1 MITVQ
6 PPKVNPELVP
16 AYNESHE
23 FTRRKPTYLSK
34 KQEERDNKIARQIAQ
49 AYDSGDASRCL
60 DIFFRKCHLLSN
72 PVYWEILRTVWVG
85 CGSTVLTHRFRP
97 LMLSKRGARSWFM
110 TVEDRKT
117 FDNMKFPIMLYRAY
131 DSEPDEGI
139 SWTSDWNWCE
149 KYARMRNRKIKSRTF
164 NKDEIYAYISR
175 RGENEFLIL

>member
-1 MITVQ
+1 
-6 PPKVNPELVP
+6 
-16 AYNESHE
+16 
-23 FTRRKPTYLSK
+23 
-34 KQEERDNKIARQIAQ
+34 
-49 AYDSGDASRCL
+49 
-60 DIFFRKCHLLSN
+60 
-72 PVYWEILRTVWVG
+72 
-85 CGSTVLTHRFRP
+85 
-97 LMLSKRGARSWFM
+97 M

-139 SWTSDWNWCE
+139 SWTSDWNWRE